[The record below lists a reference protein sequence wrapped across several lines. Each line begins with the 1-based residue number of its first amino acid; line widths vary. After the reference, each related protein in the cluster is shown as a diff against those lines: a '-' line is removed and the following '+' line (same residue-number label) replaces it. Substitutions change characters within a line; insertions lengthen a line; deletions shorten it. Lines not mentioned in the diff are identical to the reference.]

1 MLNRSKTR
9 ALTKSLFSVHMSFI
23 ELGTNHLN
31 WGGCGVGQFAHPGF
45 VLSVKCVQIW
55 KFKVRLRAKLPSFRL
70 LISKLII
77 IFNLGANPV
86 NQFCCFFNKIYNN
99 KPFFFFLSFFHF
111 GSQFV
116 TYFHLQSIHSL
127 FFSLTVMLNN
137 VVIAYES
144 TTQNKN

>member
-1 MLNRSKTR
+1 MR

-70 LISKLII
+70 LISKLINV
-77 IFNLGANPV
+77 FNLGANPV
-86 NQFCCFFNKIYNN
+86 NQFCCFFSKIYNN
-99 KPFFFFLSFFHF
+99 KPFFLPFFHF
-111 GSQFV
+111 GSWFV

-127 FFSLTVMLNN
+127 FFSFIVTFNN
-137 VVIAYES
+137 VVSAYKS
-144 TTQNKN
+144 TTQNKS